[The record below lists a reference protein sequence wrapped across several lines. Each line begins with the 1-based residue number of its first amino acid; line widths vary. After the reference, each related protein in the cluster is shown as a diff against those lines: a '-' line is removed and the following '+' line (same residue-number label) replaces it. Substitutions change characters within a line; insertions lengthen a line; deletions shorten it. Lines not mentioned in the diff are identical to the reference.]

1 MRSRAEPGN
10 EQSLGT
16 SRAWER
22 VVSCATL
29 IEKSFQ
35 TADDKKTLVLTIQ
48 GLVCET
54 FHKVACPQESAVANY
69 LPILIYLIAVIG
81 FAAVSII
88 LPQLVAP
95 RRPTRVKDMPYESG
109 MDPVGDARKPFD
121 IKFYLIA
128 ILFLVFDIELLFV
141 YPWAVSLL
149 APDGVPQAFRP
160 AVLAV
165 LLVLMATLGLA
176 YMVAYCKGVFD
187 WRRK

>member
-1 MRSRAEPGN
+1 M
-10 EQSLGT
+10 LG
-16 SRAWER
+16 
-22 VVSCATL
+22 
-29 IEKSFQ
+29 I
-35 TADDKKTLVLTIQ
+35 
-48 GLVCET
+48 VCEI
-54 FHKVACPQESAVANY
+54 FHKVPFPQETVVANY

-81 FAAVSII
+81 FAAVSLL
-88 LPQLVAP
+88 LPHIVAP
-95 RRPTRVKDMPYESG
+95 KRPTRVKDMPYESG

-149 APDGVPQAFRP
+149 APDGVPLAFRP

-165 LLVLMATLGLA
+165 LLVLIATLALA
-176 YMVAYCKGVFD
+176 YLVAYKKGVFD